1 MAAVEN
7 KQKDFTKNH
16 IINWYWLNVACVKE
30 DGRTISEAFTTRL
43 FVMADSCGEAEQK
56 AIAELKKREKCT
68 RSVVTSM
75 SRLNVLATLT
85 RTEEEEEVRDKARPR
100 VRRKIKVILDNWIL
114 YEVKCEDDS
123 TACIFINEHD
133 QEKARKYVEAF
144 LKAFCKGSTIV
155 EAYGIDYVAR

>member
-7 KQKDFTKNH
+7 NKKDFTKNH
-16 IINWYWLNVACVKE
+16 IINWYLLNVDCVKK
-30 DGRTISEAFTTRL
+30 DGRTISKAFTTRL

-56 AIAELKKREKCT
+56 AIATLRKREKST

-75 SRLNVLATLT
+75 SRLNVLATFT
-85 RTEEEEEVRDKARPR
+85 RTAEEEVKGR
-100 VRRKIKVILDNWIL
+100 VRTKVEVILDNWIL
-114 YEVKCEDDS
+114 YEVKRGDES

-133 QEKARKYVEAF
+133 EERTRKYVEEF
-144 LKAFCKGSTIV
+144 LKIFCHGWTIV

>member
-7 KQKDFTKNH
+7 NKKDFAERR
-16 IINWYWLNVACVKE
+16 IINWYLLNVACVIHK
-30 DGRTISEAFTTRL
+30 DRSIKKAFTTRL
-43 FVMADSCGEAEQK
+43 FVMADTCGEAEQK
-56 AIAELKKREKCT
+56 AIDTLRKREKST
-68 RSVVTSM
+68 LSVVTSM
-75 SRLNVLATLT
+75 SRLNVLATFT
-85 RTEEEEEVRDKARPR
+85 RTEDEVKEEVKGR
-100 VRRKIKVILDNWIL
+100 VRTKVIIKLDNWIL

-123 TACIFINEHD
+123 TACIFINEYD